1 MKGIDSMLQIRP
13 VSDLRNSFA
22 DISRTVH
29 ETGEPVILTK
39 NGYGDMVVMSYE
51 EYQSIQY
58 EMGVTRELRAAELEA
73 EAATERYAHDDVM
86 AGIRARLKA
95 VQNV

>member
-1 MKGIDSMLQIRP
+1 MSQIRP
-13 VSDLRNSFA
+13 VSDLRNNFA

-29 ETGEPVILTK
+29 ETREPVILTK

-51 EYQSIQY
+51 EYQTIQY

-73 EAATERYAHDDVM
+73 ESTAARYAHDDVM
-86 AGIRARLKA
+86 ACIRARLKA
-95 VQNV
+95 VRDV

>member
-1 MKGIDSMLQIRP
+1 MSQIRP
-13 VSDLRNSFA
+13 VSDLRNNFA
-22 DISRTVH
+22 DISRADH
-29 ETGEPVILTK
+29 ETREPVILTK

-58 EMGVTRELRAAELEA
+58 EMGVTRELRAAELES
-73 EAATERYAHDDVM
+73 ESTTERYAHDDVM

-95 VQNV
+95 VRDV

>member
-1 MKGIDSMLQIRP
+1 MKGVESMSQIRP

-29 ETGEPVILTK
+29 ETKEPVILTK

-58 EMGVTRELRAAELEA
+58 EMGVMRELRAAELES
-73 EAATERYAHDDVM
+73 ETTTERYDHDEVM
-86 AGIRARLKA
+86 AGIRANLKA
-95 VQNV
+95 VRNV

>member
-1 MKGIDSMLQIRP
+1 MKGIDDMPQIRP

-29 ETGEPVILTK
+29 ETREPVILTK

-73 EAATERYAHDDVM
+73 EAVAERYAHDDVM

>member
-1 MKGIDSMLQIRP
+1 MPQIRP

-29 ETGEPVILTK
+29 ETREPVILTK

-73 EAATERYAHDDVM
+73 ETTTERHAHEDVM
-86 AGIRARLKA
+86 AGIRDRLRA
-95 VQNV
+95 VRDV